1 MGPPDWR
8 IVYQYWQPARQT
20 GGYGVF
26 KEQTED
32 KCDKC
37 QESRIE
43 RAKRLQHLVNTGVIP
58 PNSEPGLLIHKIN
71 EPLDKETEDQS
82 KPILLPLFLF
92 LTKILDKIIKYA
104 IIQMSE
110 ENKRREFVVIV
121 NSDYSHTDSNGGSL

>member
-43 RAKRLQHLVNTGVIP
+43 RAKRLKGLLDMGVIP
-58 PNSEPGLLIHKIN
+58 PNSEPGLLIRKIN

-82 KPILLPLFLF
+82 KPISLPLFYF
-92 LTKILDKIIKYA
+92 IEQRY
-104 IIQMSE
+104 S
-110 ENKRREFVVIV
+110 RFFVFWLNDV
-121 NSDYSHTDSNGGSL
+121 